1 MNALYVQTRMIH
13 VKSETEWKKKI
24 LFESEN
30 VYICTD
36 DNNNKIVTISS
47 IKFKGKRSVDWKDV
61 EGYLSRYRNMSAK
74 ILEKGCEIRIDGSF
88 ADEFCWSKDTKKL
101 VGAFAK
107 AKANAAQAIIELI
120 ENATNERYQ
129 PNMEQKHSSNAKY
142 GWYRYTCRFQLPVMN
157 EAGDIERFNQFRIEM
172 VIRHASD
179 HNRYLYD
186 FVNIKKE
193 TSKPL

>member
-1 MNALYVQTRMIH
+1 MF
-13 VKSETEWKKKI
+13 K
-24 LFESEN
+24 SEN

-36 DNNNKIVTISS
+36 ENNNKIVTISS
-47 IKFKGKRSVDWKDV
+47 IKFKGKRSVDWKNV
-61 EGYLSRYRNMSAK
+61 EEYLSRYRNMSAK
-74 ILEKGCEIRIDGSF
+74 ILEKGYEIRIDGSF
-88 ADEFCWSKDTKKL
+88 A
-101 VGAFAK
+101 
-107 AKANAAQAIIELI
+107 
-120 ENATNERYQ
+120 
-129 PNMEQKHSSNAKY
+129 EQKHSSNAKY